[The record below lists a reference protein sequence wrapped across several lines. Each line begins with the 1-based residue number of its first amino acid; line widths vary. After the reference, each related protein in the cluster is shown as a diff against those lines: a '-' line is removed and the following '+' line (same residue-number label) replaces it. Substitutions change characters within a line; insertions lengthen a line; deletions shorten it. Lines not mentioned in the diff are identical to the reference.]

1 MLNELESQSTLWL
14 HVNKYVL
21 SYAFILGAVYL
32 PHRLSEYYHEDVFEY
47 LSNDII
53 TINAVY
59 NVPILLL
66 GDFNSRTGNLT
77 DLERDSDHGGSNKEI
92 AAYAAYQI

>member
-1 MLNELESQSTLWL
+1 M
-14 HVNKYVL
+14 
-21 SYAFILGAVYL
+21 
-32 PHRLSEYYHEDVFEY
+32 SEYYHEDVFEY

-59 NVPILLL
+59 NVPILLV

-77 DLERDSDHGGSNKEI
+77 NLERNFDHGGSNIEIDPSSAYLEKHNILHRNTMDKEI
-92 AAYAAYQI
+92 NKNGKKTN